1 MVAIASVWDDGR
13 QDRSHDDAS
22 VAAVGKLRRVRAD
35 VHARSECV
43 ARRTRTD
50 LEAFVADQLDGC
62 LLGVVVHHG
71 NGVVRVLQLG
81 QRPRQPVEHGQEIEE
96 HEVGR
101 VDLSNRLKQ
110 VKDELRSFV
119 RRIRIKCIAV
129 SYDTQRIRQDALRV
143 VQQEARHPE

>member
-1 MVAIASVWDDGR
+1 MVAIASVLDVAR
-13 QDRSHDDAS
+13 QDRSRGDDS

-62 LLGVVVHHG
+62 FPGVVVHHG

-81 QRPRQPVEHGQEIEE
+81 QRPRQPVEHREEIEE
-96 HEVGR
+96 HEVGC
-101 VDLSNRLKQ
+101 VELSNRLKQ

-129 SYDTQRIRQDALRV
+129 SCDTQRIRHVALRV
-143 VQQEARHPE
+143 VQQEPRHPE